1 MKKDTL
7 ILGLG
12 SNILTDAGIG
22 LRLVNDLQSSGL
34 INKADFKTAFL
45 CSLEILELIDG
56 YKTLIIIDGIKTE
69 EGRIGNVKVFSL
81 AEFHPTIHLINIH
94 DFEFSQI
101 IELGSLLGLK
111 IPEEIR
117 IISIE
122 IKDNLTF
129 SDNLSKELAA
139 KYLYVRKKVINQIE
153 DIIQARSFV
162 I

>member
-1 MKKDTL
+1 MEKTL

-22 LRLVNDLQSSGL
+22 LRLVDDLQNSGL
-34 INKADFKTAFL
+34 NNKADFKTAFL
-45 CSLEILELIDG
+45 CSLEILELIEG
-56 YKTLIIIDGIKTE
+56 YKTLIIIDGIKSE

-101 IELGSLLGLK
+101 IELGCLLGLK

-129 SDNLSKELAA
+129 SEQLSPELAQE
-139 KYLYVRKKVINQIE
+139 YKKVRSKVIVQIK
-153 DIIQARSFV
+153 DIIEALSFV